1 MKFPIPF
8 LSWTGRAALEVE
20 IPDGTDDHFRLRAAV
35 EVAVKD
41 HARLDYA
48 SLVGASLNGARLDHA
63 SLVGASLDHA
73 RLVGA
78 SLNGASLDHARLV
91 GASLDHARLDHA
103 RLVGASLDHAS
114 LVGASLNGASL
125 TDTIWQGDIKI
136 SRPPLYVGALTWPI
150 FILDQHM
157 QIGCELHTLAEWA
170 AFDNERIASMD
181 GVASRKF
188 WKRHKDA
195 LLALAA
201 SDGRGVAMPA
211 EEATSET

>member
-20 IPDGTDDHFRLRAAV
+20 IPDGTDDRFRLRAAV

-41 HARLDYA
+41 HASLDHANLDHASLVGARLDHASLDYASLNGARLDYA
-48 SLVGASLNGARLDHA
+48 SLVGASLDHARLDHA
-63 SLVGASLDHA
+63 SLVGASLDH
-73 RLVGA
+73 
-78 SLNGASLDHARLV
+78 
-91 GASLDHARLDHA
+91 
-103 RLVGASLDHAS
+103 
-114 LVGASLNGASL
+114 ASL